1 MSSSSTETG
10 AAPVRSAAERPQFF
24 YRSAIVM
31 AVIVVLSFPLTYYM
45 PALTGSRNF
54 HLLHHL
60 HALAYFAWIAL
71 YVWQTRLAATCR
83 IARHREIGLAG
94 FALTGALVPLGFWM
108 AQRAAEIRV
117 AKDVPHP
124 YEFTWFNLTD
134 IGLFAGLM
142 IASILLVTRHREWHR
157 RLTFTAALCL
167 VAPAATRWTMKMP
180 WLDPLSLD
188 IAVYLVMDPFLI
200 ALLLF
205 DRRTFGKFHPATLTC
220 VGILIPVQI
229 ASAFIARSD
238 WWNALAPSLIGPP

>member
-1 MSSSSTETG
+1 MSSTQTG
-10 AAPVRSAAERPQFF
+10 AAPGARAAARPQFF

-31 AVIVVLSFPLTYYM
+31 GVIVVLSFPLTYYM
-45 PALTGSRNF
+45 PALTGSRHF

-60 HALAYFAWIAL
+60 HGLAYFAWIGL
-71 YVWQTRLAATCR
+71 YVWQTRLAATGR

-94 FALTGALVPLGFWM
+94 FALTGALVPLGVWM
-108 AQRAAEIRV
+108 AQRAAEIRA

-134 IGLFAGLM
+134 IGLFTGLM
-142 IASILLVTRHREWHR
+142 IASILLVTKHKEWHR

-167 VAPAATRWTMKMP
+167 VAPAATRWTLKMP
-180 WLDPLSLD
+180 GLDPLFLD
-188 IAVYLVMDPFLI
+188 IAVYFVMDPFLI

-205 DRRTFGKFHPATLTC
+205 DRRTLGKFHPATLTC
-220 VGILIPVQI
+220 VAILIPVQV

-238 WWNALAPSLIGPP
+238 WWNTLAPSLIGPP